1 MATDLPE
8 AADTVENT
16 EGSCPQRSEGHGN
29 KDADTETTHTDSR
42 HRISQQAC
50 SGKENLTGTEIS
62 RGRFWYLIKIYWMWS
77 QKITGTSEDGNGGE
91 HSRTGEENGH
101 SCGYCRKL
109 CGVSPKQQNWSYH
122 VTHATPHT
130 PAHRDNSQ
138 SHSYVRCK
146 KTKCTEAETR
156 MSATKNWGWYMGERL
171 LKGNKISVLQKG
183 PLQELPNYYSE
194 WQHTCRKLTLMVL
207 QS

>member
-16 EGSCPQRSEGHGN
+16 EGSCPQWSEGHGN

-62 RGRFWYLIKIYWMWS
+62 RGHFWYLIKIYRMWS

-122 VTHATPHT
+122 VTHTHPPHT
-130 PAHRDNSQ
+130 PRHTETTRSLIHMWD
-138 SHSYVRCK
+138 VRKPNARRQRLECQLPR
-146 KTKCTEAETR
+146 TGDGT
-156 MSATKNWGWYMGERL
+156 WGRGCS
-171 LKGNKISVLQKG
+171 KAIKFQF
-183 PLQELPNYYSE
+183 
-194 WQHTCRKLTLMVL
+194 CRKDHFKSSLITTV
-207 QS
+207 SDKIHSGN